1 MTTNFYDHD
10 TKTLNTTALQLAAI
24 GFLYDYTY
32 DTLSDMKDYLSLVVF
47 DAALKPYFLRNK
59 LYVEPRDVVAIL
71 NDLADVIDKKSL
83 ELGVSIYDPCPQ
95 VMAADGSSKPN
106 APSKKSLGLCR
117 PMHRIKH
124 IRNTNLV
131 LNEVA
136 RDLCLSVTVQR
147 FRVMYD
153 DEDIHRR
160 YPCSFDT
167 IIEIMACGKGYT
179 ASMFNEHFFPVYSL
193 VPYHLRQ
200 HFLLGRNDEG
210 YDVTDPTDGF
220 FPPIDTDAN
229 NPLVIKTLERIC
241 VSEQSKCIDHHI
253 YTDALKNPLMVKH
266 AQALAEFLGIS
277 FPAALVF
284 ISKAQREGEFDSTAK
299 DDRRALLNVEF
310 THLIEKDEDIDYLM
324 ELLSGMDN
332 GDGFES
338 DYAVAPIFW

>member
-32 DTLSDMKDYLSLVVF
+32 DSLSDMKDYLSLVVF

-83 ELGVSIYDPCPQ
+83 ALGVSIYDPCPQ
-95 VMAADGSSKPN
+95 VMAADGSSK
-106 APSKKSLGLCR
+106 KSLGLCR
-117 PMHRIKH
+117 PMHRIKR

-136 RDLCLSVTVQR
+136 RDLCLSVTVLR

-153 DEDIHRR
+153 DEDILSR
-160 YPCSFDT
+160 YERTFDT
-167 IIEIMACGKGYT
+167 IIEIMACGKSYT

-193 VPYHLRQ
+193 VPYHHRQ
-200 HFLLGRNDEG
+200 HFLLGRDDEG
-210 YDVTDPTDGF
+210 YDVTNPNEGF

-241 VSEQSKCIDHHI
+241 ISEQSKCVDNHI

-266 AQALAEFLGIS
+266 AQELSEFLSIS
-277 FPAALVF
+277 LPAALVF
-284 ISKAQREGEFDSTAK
+284 ISKAQREGEFDPTAK
-299 DDRRALLNVEF
+299 DDLRTLLNVEF
-310 THLIEKDEDIDYLM
+310 THLIERDEDIDYLM
-324 ELLSGMDN
+324 GLLSGMTN
-332 GDGFES
+332 GGDFDI
-338 DYAVAPIFW
+338 DYAVAPIL